1 VDESTRAAAV
11 PIDYSLSLQLFFLLQ
26 GLDLMT
32 TLAGIERGLVEA
44 SPFVQ
49 LLMRLGPVMG
59 LLSSKLIAVV
69 LGGACV
75 WRGRFE
81 AIRLINYWYAV
92 LVIWNV
98 TLIVLQ

>member
-1 VDESTRAAAV
+1 
-11 PIDYSLSLQLFFLLQ
+11 
-26 GLDLMT
+26 
-32 TLAGIERGLVEA
+32 
-44 SPFVQ
+44 
-49 LLMRLGPVMG
+49 MG